1 MVSTV
6 CKNPDAAMK
15 LLYLMSTDETVARY
29 FILGIEGV
37 HYTVDE
43 KGIARRPE
51 GVTQSNSTWNQDCP
65 WFYPNQCLSI
75 PLETEMTTYYTDM
88 LEAPQNAEFSEAM
101 GFIFDSAPVYD
112 QMAACTTIVA
122 EYRDALLYGLVDVD
136 SYLEKF
142 NADLKAAGIDEIIA
156 EEQKQFDAW
165 RAAQ

>member
-1 MVSTV
+1 
-6 CKNPDAAMK
+6 MK
-15 LLYLMSTDETVARY
+15 MLYLMSTDEKVARY

-37 HYTVDE
+37 HYNVDE

-51 GVTQSNSTWNQDCP
+51 GVTQNNSTWNQDCP

-88 LEAPQNAEFSEAM
+88 LDAPNHAKFSQAM
-101 GFIFDSAPVYD
+101 GFVFDSAPVYD
-112 QMAACTTIVA
+112 QMAACTTVVA

-136 SYLEKF
+136 TYLEKF
-142 NADLKAAGIDEIIA
+142 NEELKAAGIDEIIA

-165 RAAQ
+165 LAVQ